1 MEPINSF
8 FSLFKCWISSAI
20 FKEKGFEKFGL
31 QFFFYCHKKA
41 YRKWASFI
49 IFLYMHRNMLSTRL
63 ENQEGRDRLKCLAIY
78 VHQKTSSDKSMKDGV
93 QNTWDSLELGSQ
105 KLKEWR
111 GQWPLQPE
119 TQRHPHISTTAK
131 VGRASHFWYSLL
143 FFKFLLLHQN
153 FQRLNFFRVRFSKK
167 FLHLKTTFVFRWS

>member
-1 MEPINSF
+1 
-8 FSLFKCWISSAI
+8 
-20 FKEKGFEKFGL
+20 
-31 QFFFYCHKKA
+31 
-41 YRKWASFI
+41 
-49 IFLYMHRNMLSTRL
+49 MHRNMLSTRL

-105 KLKEWR
+105 ELKEWR

-131 VGRASHFWYSLL
+131 VGRASPFWYSLL

-167 FLHLKTTFVFRWS
+167 FLHLKTTFVFRWSKIIWEHIIFSVFLFFLKFYKRLRNAKRNCLKKWGCPF